1 MDKDNYCLT
10 HLFLMYPFS
19 NPWKHQGVEKWCIGN
34 EWINLDKITLAFL
47 FWKQSSETQL
57 NYQNN
62 NLKQNVNVVINYK
75 NLARSHS
82 PFSFTNTYTQNTRQ
96 WIARIQKLVYKN
108 DRKMKIYI
116 RIFSHLSWNCYL
128 NIVTQKRMLIMRHFY

>member
-62 NLKQNVNVVINYK
+62 NLKQNVNVVITYK
-75 NLARSHS
+75 NLGRSHS
-82 PFSFTNTYTQNTRQ
+82 PFSFTHTCTQNARQ
-96 WIARIQKLVYKN
+96 WIAGIQKLVYKMIGKWKYILEFFHISLGIAIWILSR
-108 DRKMKIYI
+108 RKG
-116 RIFSHLSWNCYL
+116 RL
-128 NIVTQKRMLIMRHFY
+128 

>member
-10 HLFLMYPFS
+10 HLSLMYPFS
-19 NPWKHQGVEKWCIGN
+19 SLWKHQGLEKWCIGN
-34 EWINLDKITLAFL
+34 EWLNLDKITLAFL

-75 NLARSHS
+75 NLGRSHS
-82 PFSFTNTYTQNTRQ
+82 PFSFTHTYTQNTRQ
-96 WIARIQKLVYKN
+96 WIAGIQKLVYKMIGKWKYILEFFHISLGIAIWILWR
-108 DRKMKIYI
+108 RKGC
-116 RIFSHLSWNCYL
+116 L
-128 NIVTQKRMLIMRHFY
+128 